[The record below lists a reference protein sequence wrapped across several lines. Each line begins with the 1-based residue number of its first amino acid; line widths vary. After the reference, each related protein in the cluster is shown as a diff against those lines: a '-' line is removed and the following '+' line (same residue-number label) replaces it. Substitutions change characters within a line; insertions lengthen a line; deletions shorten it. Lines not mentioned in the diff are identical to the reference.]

1 MNVTIRHL
9 RAAVAVAHHASF
21 RRAAEA
27 VHVSQPAL
35 SLAVME
41 LEQSLG
47 VTLFDRTSRLVAPTE
62 LGSAFLQNAVR
73 VIGDFDGLIREVGE
87 VAQSRRGRVI
97 VSCVS
102 SIAGR
107 VMPLAIQRCALR
119 YPQVEVTIHDDVASQ
134 VLASVQASGADF
146 GVTVEPAVLGH
157 NMLFEALKKDRFH
170 FVCDR
175 AHPLAAKRQVAW
187 SDLNG
192 QHLIALSTSSGMA
205 RIVQDELARN
215 HVVLARSTAV
225 SHLATAH
232 GMLEADFGVGVL
244 PTIALPVAAHPT
256 LVARPLVRPALSRT
270 IGIYR
275 RKERSLTPAASALLE
290 TLREVLKEMPAPR

>member
-9 RAAVAVAHHASF
+9 RAAVAVGTHASF

-35 SLAVME
+35 SLAISE
-41 LEQSLG
+41 LERELG
-47 VTLFDRTSRLVAPTE
+47 VTLFDRTSRQVVTTE
-62 LGSAFLQNAVR
+62 LGASFLQGAVR
-73 VIGDFDGLIREVGE
+73 VLGDFDRLVQEVGD
-87 VAQSRRGRVI
+87 VAKSRRGRV
-97 VSCVS
+97 VVTCVS
-102 SIAGR
+102 SVAGR

-119 YPQVEVTIHDDVASQ
+119 YPEVEVSVQDDVASGI
-134 VLASVQASGADF
+134 LASVQAGAVDL
-146 GVTVEPAVLGH
+146 GVTVEPAALGH
-157 NMLFEALKKDRFH
+157 GMVFEALKQDRFH

-175 AHPLAAKRQVAW
+175 HHPLAAKRRVAW
-187 SDLNG
+187 ADLNG

-232 GMLEADFGVGVL
+232 GMLEAGFGIGIL
-244 PTIALPVAAHPT
+244 PTIALPVADHPT
-256 LVARPLVRPALSRT
+256 LTARPLVKPALSRT

-275 RKERSLTPAASALLE
+275 RKDRTLAPAASAFIE
-290 TLREVLKEMPAPR
+290 MLREVLKDKDRT